1 MYHSVLFVTL
11 VLSAQDLPPQDS
23 RPSVRELLKVYGVS
37 EQIVVTDD
45 AQLEPA
51 ALLAGSD
58 LVVRGVMRGRNDKLT
73 KDGLSVLTDY
83 TFEVREAIHPRDG
96 FPKERYIVTV
106 QRPEG
111 TVNVSGRAFVASENG
126 FPRFT
131 LNEEYFLF
139 LRWDGANAYR
149 VVGGAQGAYRVSNGY
164 VYLSDGRGPNIEVA
178 ADDFAHTLRAELDR
192 QASRN

>member
-1 MYHSVLFVTL
+1 MYFSVLFVTL
-11 VLSAQDLPPQDS
+11 VLSAQDLQAQEP

-37 EQIVVTDD
+37 ELIVVSDD

-58 LVVRGVMRGRNDKLT
+58 LVVRGVVRGRNDKLT
-73 KDGLSVLTDY
+73 KDALSVLTDY

-96 FPKERYIVTV
+96 FPKDRYVVTV

-126 FPRFT
+126 FPGFIV
-131 LNEEYFLF
+131 NEEYFLF

-149 VVGGAQGAYRVSNGY
+149 IVGGSHGAYRVSQGF
-164 VYLSDGRGPNIEVA
+164 VYLSDGRGPNVEVA
-178 ADDFAHTLRAELDR
+178 ADEFAQTLRAELDR
-192 QASRN
+192 QASR

>member
-1 MYHSVLFVTL
+1 MYQSLLFVIL
-11 VLSAQDLPPQDS
+11 VLSAQDLPAQES
-23 RPSVRELLKVYGVS
+23 RPSVRELLKVYGIS

-45 AQLEPA
+45 GQLEPA

-58 LVVRGVMRGRNDKLT
+58 LVVRGVIRGRNDKLT
-73 KDGLSVLTDY
+73 KDALSVLTDY

-96 FPKERYIVTV
+96 FPKDRYIVTV

-126 FPRFT
+126 FPGFT

-149 VVGGAQGAYRVSNGY
+149 IVGGAHGAYRVSQGF

-178 ADDFAHTLRAELDR
+178 ADQFAQTLRAELDR
-192 QASRN
+192 HASR

>member
-1 MYHSVLFVTL
+1 MYYSVLFVTF
-11 VLSAQDLPPQDS
+11 VLSTQDLSTQES
-23 RPSVRELLKVYGVS
+23 RPSVRELLKVHGVS

-45 AQLEPA
+45 GQLEPA

-58 LVVRGVMRGRNDKLT
+58 LVVRGVVRSRNDRLSKDALT
-73 KDGLSVLTDY
+73 VLTDY
-83 TFEVREAIHPRDG
+83 TFEVREAVHPRDG
-96 FPKERYIVTV
+96 FPKDRYIVTV

-126 FPRFT
+126 FPGFT
-131 LNEEYFLF
+131 LNEEFFLF

-149 VVGGAQGAYRVSNGY
+149 VVGGAQGAFRVSQGF

-178 ADDFAHTLRAELDR
+178 ADEFARTLRAELDR
-192 QASRN
+192 QASR

>member
-1 MYHSVLFVTL
+1 MHFSVLFVTL
-11 VLSAQDLPPQDS
+11 VLSAQDLPPQES

-51 ALLAGSD
+51 ALLSGSD
-58 LVVRGVMRGRNDKLT
+58 LVVRGVIRSRNDKLT
-73 KDGLSVLTDY
+73 KDALSVLTDY

-96 FPKERYIVTV
+96 FPKDRYVVTV

-126 FPRFT
+126 FPGFT

-149 VVGGAQGAYRVSNGY
+149 IVGGSHGAYRVSQGF
-164 VYLSDGRGPNIEVA
+164 VYLSDGRGPNVEVA
-178 ADDFAHTLRAELDR
+178 ADEFAQTLRAELDR
-192 QASRN
+192 QASR

>member
-1 MYHSVLFVTL
+1 MYFSVLFVTL
-11 VLSAQDLPPQDS
+11 VLSTQDLPPQES

-45 AQLEPA
+45 TQLEPA
-51 ALLAGSD
+51 ALLSGSD
-58 LVVRGVMRGRNDKLT
+58 LVVRGVVRGRNDKLT
-73 KDGLSVLTDY
+73 KDALSVLTDY

-96 FPKERYIVTV
+96 FPKDRYVVTV

-126 FPRFT
+126 FPGFT

-149 VVGGAQGAYRVSNGY
+149 VVGGSHGAYRVSQGF
-164 VYLSDGRGPNIEVA
+164 VYLSDGRGPNVEVA
-178 ADDFAHTLRAELDR
+178 ADEFAQTLRAELDR
-192 QASRN
+192 QASR